1 MTCEFAA
8 PGRQVACLSLMRQ
21 REAGMTRPYDEN
33 LCYSCPMRVKRLEA
47 AKPPERIAIPPSCF
61 GGKLPPGSGRNLPKP
76 ASIEEKEP
84 LVATN
89 KKEQVFA
96 KIRNTKSCTQS
107 RIMQYTHIKTEELS
121 AIAKELEAE
130 GKIKI
135 WPKGSRNM
143 YALPDQPD
151 PWAGE
156 TYPPRRP
163 PEKKVAPR
171 KAAAAPEAKDADPVP
186 GEGGA
191 IDAAIKAL
199 EARRDQIDRAIETL
213 RAVT

>member
-1 MTCEFAA
+1 
-8 PGRQVACLSLMRQ
+8 
-21 REAGMTRPYDEN
+21 MTRPYDEN

-96 KIRNTKSCTQS
+96 QIRNTKSCTQS
-107 RIMQYTHIKTEELS
+107 RITQYTHIKPNEL
-121 AIAKELEAE
+121 AIIAAELEKE
-130 GKIKI
+130 GRIRV
-135 WPKGSRNM
+135 WPKGGRNM

-151 PWAGE
+151 PWAGK

-163 PEKKVAPR
+163 PEKRVALKAPATPPVALATPVVAPLVPSNGSV
-171 KAAAAPEAKDADPVP
+171 AAMIDQIRRMRDTYDAN
-186 GEGGA
+186 A
-191 IDAAIKAL
+191 DAAIAAL
-199 EARRDQIDRAIETL
+199 EAL
-213 RAVT
+213 R